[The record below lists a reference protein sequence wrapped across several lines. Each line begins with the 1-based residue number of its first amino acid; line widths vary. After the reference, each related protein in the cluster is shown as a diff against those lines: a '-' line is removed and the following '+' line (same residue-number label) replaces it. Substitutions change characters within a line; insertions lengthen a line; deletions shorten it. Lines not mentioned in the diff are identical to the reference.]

1 MLPRIQPHPS
11 ASSSVRQKFA
21 PMGSH
26 ADSTTVYLPGQ
37 NTSCS
42 ALRGHFISG
51 YLFFQKG

>member
-26 ADSTTVYLPGQ
+26 ADATTVYLPGQ